1 MKFHHVSQKF
11 SVYFYICTYIRL
23 SGMENRDAVG
33 KEDFMV
39 FEPLDQGP
47 ICRVQR
53 GDGSFVE
60 VNVDTRVVTDP
71 IHKTSVR
78 FTPIEWKIIGVLY
91 DAKGRIVPREAFI
104 SEIWDSD
111 NTDWTT
117 RTVDVHI
124 SAIRKKLMVVRGLR
138 IDSVYGKGYKLVIL
152 SRF

>member
-1 MKFHHVSQKF
+1 M
-11 SVYFYICTYIRL
+11 
-23 SGMENRDAVG
+23 
-33 KEDFMV
+33 
-39 FEPLDQGP
+39 
-47 ICRVQR
+47 
-53 GDGSFVE
+53 E